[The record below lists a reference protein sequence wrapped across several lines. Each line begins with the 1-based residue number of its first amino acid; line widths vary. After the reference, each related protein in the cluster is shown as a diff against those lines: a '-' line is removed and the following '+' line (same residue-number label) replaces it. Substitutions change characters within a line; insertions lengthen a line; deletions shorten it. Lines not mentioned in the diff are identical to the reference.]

1 MSINPKQIIKNKA
14 KTLTSN
20 LSTAAIDA
28 VSDVDLSQGFTDLK
42 NATTNVYDASGAVN
56 VLKDKFSKIDATGL
70 TNTIG
75 GFGNLTL
82 PSLANLG
89 AEINAIYPPGLNQ
102 FANGLGAAL
111 QGKKDKLVEQV
122 IPMVDSIPLDIVDY
136 AAQALDG
143 AIETTVE
150 EYAAKFADTVKG
162 SDSSP
167 EVEPKGPGI
176 SLKNPLRAFNSV
188 NCIFTLGALTAD
200 SANNPSDTYLNNG
213 ADFTILRSGGGGID
227 DKRIQTAYDSAGDE
241 KANLEYFIDD
251 FEMDAVVT
259 TNSKTGAT
267 QAINFSFTVKE
278 PYSMGIFLQMLQ
290 SAAFDAGFENYL
302 QCPYLLELDFVGFGE
317 SDKKLNEIKPMA
329 FSNRKLPFKLT
340 NIEFDVNNGG
350 STYQVSCIPWN
361 EQSFDDDVQLI
372 KEPVSLTG
380 NDVVEILS
388 VGEQSLSTV
397 INSSLQ
403 KIAKDSC
410 STATDFYLVR
420 FPSQR
425 TGDYTTS
432 YLRRPDILDAAT
444 TRAEARSSRKGA
456 QTAAEDEVD
465 SLTSFFKNI
474 GADTTSSALLETLK
488 SSSVKNLNQ
497 IGASPMISDYT
508 EGGDNPFGLGLYAYD
523 KDTHVYSRNGIE
535 LTISDTNRIFK
546 FNQGTPITKIIEELV
561 IVSEYGRS
569 ALKRTDEKGEVDWFR
584 IESQCFVISDR
595 QHESATGTMP
605 KIYVY
610 DVVPYKVDASRF
622 SAPNQAGAGLIEK
635 AKHCVKTYNYIYSGA
650 NEDVLGFDIKF
661 NAAFFQAIQMDMGQ
675 LNASNLVNDREKTV
689 VTPKRPSLGKP
700 TAGNTIPEGTTRST
714 IQAGNFNGGSYNKQ
728 YGEEV
733 AKMFHNALVNSKVD
747 LITANLEIWGDPYFI
762 PDSGIGNHT
771 SPRGGSKNIT
781 AGGAMD
787 HQRNEI
793 DIIVNFRTPVDYN
806 NDGTMFFPGATVAV
820 DSFSGVYQVIKVTS
834 TISGNQFKQTLELIR
849 RRNQST
855 EGISKVKAV
864 IEKPNCPGLNPKDQN
879 PNDVAGSDAMEDTT
893 NQNNEIIKPT
903 GANGPL
909 KTITTPSGK
918 TTQVAAI
925 VADKFQGLIN
935 ELETDLGYE
944 ITTLGGYVQRNTDTG
959 VPSYHA
965 SGLAI
970 DINSKDNGMIR
981 PRPEDAPEPTD
992 MPGDGT
998 GSLMSALASKY
1009 GLGWGGDWK
1018 SATDAMHF
1026 SAASSEGGSVDWQR
1040 NGQIPGG
1047 FVGPPEPPSAM
1058 SDGQAGATNDSVS
1071 GTKSTTQTAQTTQ
1084 ADTTLRPYFPL
1095 DPADNLYDV
1104 QKGNK
1109 IAAIASFYTAKGKE
1123 TSSPV
1128 TQTASGVTYNEFG
1141 DPVNTKPSQ
1150 AAEQFDPNATG
1161 AQ

>member
-1 MSINPKQIIKNKA
+1 
-14 KTLTSN
+14 
-20 LSTAAIDA
+20 
-28 VSDVDLSQGFTDLK
+28 
-42 NATTNVYDASGAVN
+42 
-56 VLKDKFSKIDATGL
+56 
-70 TNTIG
+70 
-75 GFGNLTL
+75 
-82 PSLANLG
+82 
-89 AEINAIYPPGLNQ
+89 
-102 FANGLGAAL
+102 
-111 QGKKDKLVEQV
+111 
-122 IPMVDSIPLDIVDY
+122 
-136 AAQALDG
+136 
-143 AIETTVE
+143 
-150 EYAAKFADTVKG
+150 
-162 SDSSP
+162 
-167 EVEPKGPGI
+167 
-176 SLKNPLRAFNSV
+176 
-188 NCIFTLGALTAD
+188 
-200 SANNPSDTYLNNG
+200 
-213 ADFTILRSGGGGID
+213 
-227 DKRIQTAYDSAGDE
+227 
-241 KANLEYFIDD
+241 
-251 FEMDAVVT
+251 
-259 TNSKTGAT
+259 
-267 QAINFSFTVKE
+267 
-278 PYSMGIFLQMLQ
+278 
-290 SAAFDAGFENYL
+290 
-302 QCPYLLELDFVGFGE
+302 
-317 SDKKLNEIKPMA
+317 
-329 FSNRKLPFKLT
+329 
-340 NIEFDVNNGG
+340 
-350 STYQVSCIPWN
+350 
-361 EQSFDDDVQLI
+361 
-372 KEPVSLTG
+372 
-380 NDVVEILS
+380 
-388 VGEQSLSTV
+388 
-397 INSSLQ
+397 
-403 KIAKDSC
+403 
-410 STATDFYLVR
+410 
-420 FPSQR
+420 
-425 TGDYTTS
+425 
-432 YLRRPDILDAAT
+432 
-444 TRAEARSSRKGA
+444 
-456 QTAAEDEVD
+456 
-465 SLTSFFKNI
+465 
-474 GADTTSSALLETLK
+474 
-488 SSSVKNLNQ
+488 
-497 IGASPMISDYT
+497 
-508 EGGDNPFGLGLYAYD
+508 
-523 KDTHVYSRNGIE
+523 
-535 LTISDTNRIFK
+535 
-546 FNQGTPITKIIEELV
+546 
-561 IVSEYGRS
+561 
-569 ALKRTDEKGEVDWFR
+569 
-584 IESQCFVISDR
+584 
-595 QHESATGTMP
+595 
-605 KIYVY
+605 
-610 DVVPYKVDASRF
+610 
-622 SAPNQAGAGLIEK
+622 
-635 AKHCVKTYNYIYSGA
+635 
-650 NEDVLGFDIKF
+650 
-661 NAAFFQAIQMDMGQ
+661 
-675 LNASNLVNDREKTV
+675 
-689 VTPKRPSLGKP
+689 
-700 TAGNTIPEGTTRST
+700 
-714 IQAGNFNGGSYNKQ
+714 
-728 YGEEV
+728 
-733 AKMFHNALVNSKVD
+733 MFHNALVNSKVD

-970 DINSKDNGMIR
+970 DINSKDNGMVR